1 LTRWPHYA
9 RYSNEQAVSA
19 TRDYVALARQ
29 HQLDPAQMALAYVN
43 SRPFLTANIIGATDM
58 QQLSSNIASVD
69 LQLSD
74 EVLAE
79 IEAIHQRYPNP
90 SP

>member
-1 LTRWPHYA
+1 
-9 RYSNEQAVSA
+9 
-19 TRDYVALARQ
+19 
-29 HQLDPAQMALAYVN
+29 MALAYVN